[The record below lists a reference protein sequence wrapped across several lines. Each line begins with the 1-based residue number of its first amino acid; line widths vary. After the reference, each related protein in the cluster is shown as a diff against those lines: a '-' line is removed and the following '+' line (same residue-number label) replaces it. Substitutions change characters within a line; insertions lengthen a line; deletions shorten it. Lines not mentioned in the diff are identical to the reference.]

1 MIDLD
6 RLDASL
12 DLALS
17 DEVRAHRATPTADGA
32 TPVTTDGAAPDR
44 VIPARVIPDVR
55 SPTAVGDRAPRPH
68 RRRSAPTPPVTP
80 LSVAPVSPP
89 APADAVWA
97 DLDSQQHSRAVV
109 ELLGQAKL
117 AEADLHIAAHAD
129 LGHDATRL
137 GHRGDAVG
145 WTVMRALLDGRESAA
160 RAGIE
165 QAQALDPAGGAGEHR
180 ERVWSQRFAIALTW
194 GDEDERYDVLDHSR
208 ERAYGHG
215 DLAWH
220 GRLTLLLAVL
230 GRAGEARREF
240 DSVIGTVLSGP
251 AGDMAWLDRATDLAE
266 AAAVLGDSARGEAA
280 VRSLARVTTPP
291 VAVSGRAWVCKG
303 SVDRYRA
310 LASASAGRV
319 DDADRCFRSAA
330 EIHRLLGADAHLA
343 RTLRQWGTSLVGRDP
358 QRSVQLLRQGA
369 DLAHRLGLADD
380 GPAVHAVAA
389 HAC

>member
-1 MIDLD
+1 VIDLD

-17 DEVRAHRATPTADGA
+17 DEVRAHRAAPSAA
-32 TPVTTDGAAPDR
+32 PVTTDAATPDR
-44 VIPARVIPDVR
+44 VIPDRATPDVR
-55 SPTAVGDRAPRPH
+55 SATPVDHRVSRPH

-109 ELLGQAKL
+109 ELLSQAKL

-129 LGHDATRL
+129 LGHDAIGL
-137 GHRGDAVG
+137 GHRGDAIG
-145 WTVMRALLDGRESAA
+145 WTVMRALLDGRERAA

-165 QAQALDPAGGAGEHR
+165 QAQVLDPAGPAGEHL
-180 ERVWSQRFAIALTW
+180 ERIWSQRLAIALTW
-194 GDEDERYDVLDHSR
+194 GDEHERYDVLDHCR

-215 DLAWH
+215 DLVWH

-230 GRAGEARREF
+230 GRVGEAGREF

-266 AAAVLGDSARGEAA
+266 AAAVLGDRGRGEAA
-280 VRSLARVTTPP
+280 ALSLARVTTPP
-291 VAVSGRAWVCKG
+291 VALSGRAWVCKG

-319 DDADRCFRSAA
+319 DDADRGFRAAA
-330 EIHRLLGADAHLA
+330 EIHRHLGADAHLA
-343 RTLRQWGTSLVGRDP
+343 RTLREWGTSLAGRDP
-358 QRSVQLLRQGA
+358 QRSVQLLRQGTEA
-369 DLAHRLGLADD
+369 AHRLGLADD
-380 GPAVHAVAA
+380 GPAVHTVAA